1 MASVNPLRRYKE
13 MLVNFLNKQA
23 KQFEV
28 VSDTLGAQ
36 LSQLSH
42 FLNYDI
48 CIPGSYLNRYY
59 ILM

>member
-1 MASVNPLRRYKE
+1 